1 MRTIFGEIDMSE
13 SPKDKNDA
21 TDNKVRLPKSFIIL
35 GGGSILVMAAGVV
48 YTIFFYLSLPNH
60 HDLDKAGQAVRHVPL
75 PVPPTSFFPS
85 GHGPMVDSFS
95 STDFFLKVG
104 SLKKT
109 LTGFDVTM
117 VLTARTNGHDG
128 GGLSFS
134 VAGTPR
140 WVDSGRN
147 SGKGESDLSTGT
159 LFSSGAPGEFTIH
172 FSRMPTAPVFDL
184 YLGLVGTRGVRGDR
198 FLTHFRNIPT
208 PRVSS

>member
-1 MRTIFGEIDMSE
+1 MSE

-21 TDNKVRLPKSFIIL
+21 TDNRIRLPKSFIIL

-60 HDLDKAGQAVRHVPL
+60 RDLDKSGQAVRHVPL

-85 GHGPMVDSFS
+85 GQGPKVDTFS
-95 STDFFLKVG
+95 SEDFRLKVQ

-109 LTGFDVTM
+109 LTGFDVVM
-117 VLTARTNGHDG
+117 VLEARSNGHDG
-128 GGLSFS
+128 SGLSFA

-147 SGKGESDLSTGT
+147 SGEGAASLSTGT
-159 LFSSGAPGEFTIH
+159 LFKSGVPGEFTIH
-172 FSRMPTAPVFDL
+172 FSRMPSAPVFDL
-184 YLGLVGTRGVRGDR
+184 YLGLVGTRGIKGDR

-208 PRVSS
+208 PRATS